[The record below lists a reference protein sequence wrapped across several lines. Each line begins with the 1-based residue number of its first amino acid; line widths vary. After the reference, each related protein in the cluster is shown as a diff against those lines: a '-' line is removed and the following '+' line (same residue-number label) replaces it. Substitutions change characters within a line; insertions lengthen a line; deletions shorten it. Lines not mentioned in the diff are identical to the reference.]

1 MKLKLLAD
9 QIRIRGPKVDGGY
22 VITIEVGEY
31 EVQNVAKLMSELDNE
46 NVVEVTLEQENNG

>member
-1 MKLKLLAD
+1 MRLKLLAD

-31 EVQNVAKLMSELDNE
+31 EVQNVAKLMS
-46 NVVEVTLEQENNG
+46 